1 MTPNPFLGVFLH
13 FLGGVAAGSFYV
25 PFCKVKKWSWESY
38 WLVMCLVAYLIAP
51 CIVAWLTVPDL
62 LKVIAESPLHRV
74 ALVYALGTL
83 WGVGGLTF
91 GLTLRYLGISL
102 GMAISLGLCT
112 AFGTL
117 IPPIYNREFDQ
128 LVYTRPGQTVL
139 LGVVVCLAGIAMC
152 GYAGIRKE
160 RELTDQQ
167 KKEGVKEF
175 ALLKGFVMAM
185 IAGAMS
191 ASMAFGMERG
201 KDIAEKAVELGAS
214 DIYQNN
220 PVLVLVMAGNFT
232 TNLIWCLALNVK
244 NRSLG
249 DYATG
254 APRLLL
260 VNYLFV
266 GLAGILAYN
275 EFFWYGMGTTKMGKY
290 DFSSWAIHLAFV
302 IIVSNL
308 WGIFLKEWKGVRLR
322 TWFFLWGAI
331 AILVLSTIAIGVGNN
346 LAGQ

>member
-1 MTPNPFLGVFLH
+1 MTPNPLLGVFLH

-38 WLVMCLVAYLIAP
+38 WLVMCFVAYLVAP

-62 LKVIAESPLHRV
+62 FEVFAESDLKRV
-74 ALVYALGTL
+74 LLVYGFGAL

-91 GLTLRYLGISL
+91 GLTLRYLGVSL
-102 GMAISLGLCT
+102 GMAISLGLCI
-112 AFGTL
+112 ALGTL
-117 IPPIYNREFDQ
+117 IPPIYNHKFGE
-128 LVYTRPGQTVL
+128 LLYTGPGRTVL
-139 LGVVVCLAGIAMC
+139 LGVVVCLVGTAMC

-160 RELTDQQ
+160 RELTDEE

-175 ALLKGFVMAM
+175 SLLKGFVMAL

-201 KDIAEKAVELGAS
+201 HVIAEKAVELGVS
-214 DIYQNN
+214 DIFKNN

-232 TNLIWCLALNVK
+232 TNLIWCLALNLK
-244 NRSLG
+244 NRSIG
-249 DYATG
+249 DYVSG

-266 GLAGILAYN
+266 GLAGILAYS
-275 EFFWYGMGTTKMGKY
+275 EFFWYGMGTTKMGEY

-302 IIVSNL
+302 IIISNL
-308 WGIFLKEWKGVRLR
+308 WGIFLKEWKGVRLG
-322 TWFFLWGAI
+322 TWLFLWGAI
-331 AILVLSTIAIGVGNN
+331 VVLILSTAVIGLGTY
-346 LAGQ
+346 LAG